1 MQIYP
6 IGILSIYELKVSKFR
21 GKLRKSNTKKY

>member
-6 IGILSIYELKVSKFR
+6 MGILNLNELKINKLR